1 MYQSSINKITDA
13 AKLRCATHT
22 LAEQLQLFRD
32 LERREIIEAS
42 TARIIRDADELSKPI
57 ITKDGE

>member
-1 MYQSSINKITDA
+1 METNKITQA

-32 LERREIIEAS
+32 MEREAIIGES
-42 TARIIRDADELSKPI
+42 TDRIIRDAEELSKPV

>member
-1 MYQSSINKITDA
+1 METNKITQA

-32 LERREIIEAS
+32 MEREAIIGESAD
-42 TARIIRDADELSKPI
+42 RIIRDAEEISEPV